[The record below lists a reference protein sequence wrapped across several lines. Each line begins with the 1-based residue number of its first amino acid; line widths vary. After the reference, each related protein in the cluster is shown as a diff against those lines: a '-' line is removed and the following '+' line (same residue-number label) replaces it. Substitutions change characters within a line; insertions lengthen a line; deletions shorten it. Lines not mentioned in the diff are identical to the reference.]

1 MSFQTQENYSSSSE
15 SQSIPCSHSLARP
28 FGTKELKTK
37 AWTLSPPERQA
48 QESGRCVFIPRFHLA
63 LRILARYFL
72 SRGLSLLICIMGGLK
87 EIKNKKACK
96 AFCSEPDTQEAAI
109 IVTAQSLPRAK
120 IGSSVLRSPNQPSP
134 YLSLA
139 LLPLPASF
147 ASLQLHPPP
156 TSFLSRSHCLE

>member
-1 MSFQTQENYSSSSE
+1 MCIYTQVPPSSE
-15 SQSIPCSHSLARP
+15 NFGKIFPLSGSQFAYL
-28 FGTKELKTK
+28 
-37 AWTLSPPERQA
+37 
-48 QESGRCVFIPRFHLA
+48 
-63 LRILARYFL
+63 YN
-72 SRGLSLLICIMGGLK
+72 GGLK

-96 AFCSEPDTQEAAI
+96 AFCSKPDTQEAAI

-139 LLPLPASF
+139 LLPLPPSF
-147 ASLQLHPPP
+147 SSLQLHPPP